1 MISYTSISL
10 AATSAI
16 VLSTT
21 LAISAAQAQEPM
33 LTDTVWELQQILYNN
48 DTSLEPTNPADY
60 TIQFFE
66 DGTVGVQADC
76 NVVRGTYDV
85 QRDFIALGP
94 STLAACG
101 PDSID
106 DEYRRGLED
115 AVGYLFEDGDLYM
128 DLPVDVGTLRFSPA
142 PEIAEEIPEMTEDP
156 IVEEPVIEPE
166 PEVEPEPAPIRGLW

>member
-1 MISYTSISL
+1 MISHTSISL

-16 VLSTT
+16 VLGTT
-21 LAISAAQAQEPM
+21 LAISAAQAQEPT

-48 DTSLEPTNPADY
+48 DTSLEPADPADY

-76 NVVRGTYDV
+76 NVVRGTYDALN
-85 QRDFIALGP
+85 DFIALGP

-115 AVGYLFEDGDLYM
+115 AI
-128 DLPVDVGTLRFSPA
+128 S
-142 PEIAEEIPEMTEDP
+142 
-156 IVEEPVIEPE
+156 
-166 PEVEPEPAPIRGLW
+166 